1 MEDEYRQIVGEFYSI
16 YRPLQRRH
24 NLRLHSHFSIY
35 PNSDDFIEIW
45 EYEGGQRKKCV
56 CKVREETDIECYK
69 RAIEALQSYGKE
81 REGTTYAKRAG

>member
-45 EYEGGQRKKCV
+45 EYEGGQRKNAYA
-56 CKVREETDIECYK
+56 R
-69 RAIEALQSYGKE
+69 YGKKQ
-81 REGTTYAKRAG
+81 T